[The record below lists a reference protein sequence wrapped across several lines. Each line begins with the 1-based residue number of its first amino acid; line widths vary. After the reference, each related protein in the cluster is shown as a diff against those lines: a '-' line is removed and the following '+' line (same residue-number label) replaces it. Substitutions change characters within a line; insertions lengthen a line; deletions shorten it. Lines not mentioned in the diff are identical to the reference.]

1 MHGDSS
7 GSLMTLRL
15 VVVDDHPIV
24 RDGLAGIFALEKDI
38 DVVGQAGSGPEAL
51 AVVAERDPDLV
62 LMDLRMPGG
71 DGFAAIRQLRERGG
85 RPRVLV
91 LTTYDTE
98 RDIRRAMAAGADG
111 YLLKDLPRDQLVAAV
126 RELMNGSPRTHI
138 DAPHGSQLSLTDRET
153 DVLALVA
160 DGLTNRAVARKLGI
174 SEATVKTHLAHVY
187 TKLGAGAGLKTG
199 PRAGFRDVWPAPR
212 VRGCGRRVCPS
223 PCRCRSRRC
232 G

>member
-1 MHGDSS
+1 
-7 GSLMTLRL
+7 MTLRL

-138 DAPHGSQLSLTDRET
+138 VAPHGSQLSLTDRET

-187 TKLGAGAGLKTG
+187 TKLGVLDRATAVREAWERGL
-199 PRAGFRDVWPAPR
+199 V
-212 VRGCGRRVCPS
+212 
-223 PCRCRSRRC
+223 
-232 G
+232 

>member
-1 MHGDSS
+1 
-7 GSLMTLRL
+7 MTLRL

-24 RDGLAGIFALEKDI
+24 RDGLAGIFALEEDI

-187 TKLGAGAGLKTG
+187 TKLGVLDRATAVREAWERGL
-199 PRAGFRDVWPAPR
+199 V
-212 VRGCGRRVCPS
+212 
-223 PCRCRSRRC
+223 
-232 G
+232 

>member
-1 MHGDSS
+1 
-7 GSLMTLRL
+7 MTLRL

-24 RDGLAGIFALEKDI
+24 RDGLAGIFALEEDI

-138 DAPHGSQLSLTDRET
+138 NAPHGSQLSLTDRET

-187 TKLGAGAGLKTG
+187 TKLGVLDRATAVREAWERGL
-199 PRAGFRDVWPAPR
+199 V
-212 VRGCGRRVCPS
+212 
-223 PCRCRSRRC
+223 
-232 G
+232 

>member
-1 MHGDSS
+1 
-7 GSLMTLRL
+7 MTLRL

-24 RDGLAGIFALEKDI
+24 RDGLAGIFALEEDI

-98 RDIRRAMAAGADG
+98 RDVRRAMAAGADG
-111 YLLKDLPRDQLVAAV
+111 YLLKDLPRDQLIAAV
-126 RELMNGSPRTHI
+126 RELMSGSPRTHVN
-138 DAPHGSQLSLTDRET
+138 APHGSQLSLTDRET
-153 DVLALVA
+153 EVLALVA
-160 DGLTNRAVARKLGI
+160 DGLTNRAVARRLGI
-174 SEATVKTHLAHVY
+174 SEATVKTHLAHIY
-187 TKLGAGAGLKTG
+187 TKLGVLDRATAVREAWERGL
-199 PRAGFRDVWPAPR
+199 V
-212 VRGCGRRVCPS
+212 
-223 PCRCRSRRC
+223 
-232 G
+232 

>member
-91 LTTYDTE
+91 LTAYDTE

-187 TKLGAGAGLKTG
+187 TKLGVLDRATAVREAWERGL
-199 PRAGFRDVWPAPR
+199 V
-212 VRGCGRRVCPS
+212 
-223 PCRCRSRRC
+223 
-232 G
+232 

>member
-1 MHGDSS
+1 
-7 GSLMTLRL
+7 MTLRL

-160 DGLTNRAVARKLGI
+160 DGLTNRAVARRLGI

-187 TKLGAGAGLKTG
+187 TKLEVLDRATAVREAWERGL
-199 PRAGFRDVWPAPR
+199 V
-212 VRGCGRRVCPS
+212 
-223 PCRCRSRRC
+223 
-232 G
+232 